1 MHDQICRKCYPR
13 PLEQRHSGRV
23 MYTDSTKLNLYLIRH
38 EFFSLSR
45 RLSLPR
51 SLHFSLA
58 LPVNPRWDLAHTHWN
73 SLQPK
78 VGQKPSEDRA
88 QRETEGETER
98 GREVGTG
105 GWGEMTESNWQGTQR
120 RTWFFII
127 CTYKSYFSFHLRP
140 FLCNSSLRLHNTFRF
155 FVVNR
160 LQSNL
165 FFFRVDRC
173 SISLIVAF

>member
-1 MHDQICRKCYPR
+1 MLPTTVGTKT
-13 PLEQRHSGRV
+13 QRQSNVYRQQKTESLSHS
-23 MYTDSTKLNLYLIRH
+23 TWI
-38 EFFSLSR
+38 FSLNR

-88 QRETEGETER
+88 QGETEGETER

-120 RTWFFII
+120 RRWFFII
-127 CTYKSYFSFHLRP
+127 CTYKSYF
-140 FLCNSSLRLHNTFRF
+140 
-155 FVVNR
+155 
-160 LQSNL
+160 L
-165 FFFRVDRC
+165 F
-173 SISLIVAF
+173 I